1 MSPALPVSMPGFDP
15 AVQAISGIR
24 LYGDFSGPRVGVYSL
39 NVGEAES
46 AVVSDVLWQTYHMAT
61 RPAYHCAPLIHRSL
75 GTAVQGTVRFSFSQF
90 TTEEDVRAAVQA
102 LQDISE
108 L

>member
-1 MSPALPVSMPGFDP
+1 M
-15 AVQAISGIR
+15 
-24 LYGDFSGPRVGVYSL
+24 
-39 NVGEAES
+39 GEAES